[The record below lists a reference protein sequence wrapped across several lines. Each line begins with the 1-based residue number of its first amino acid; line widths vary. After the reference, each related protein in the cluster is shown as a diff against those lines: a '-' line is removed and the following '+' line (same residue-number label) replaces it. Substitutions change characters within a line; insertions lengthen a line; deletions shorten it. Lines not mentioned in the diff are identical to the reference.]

1 MSVVSRLT
9 NRVKRSWNMSS
20 LSSRCICK
28 LAIIAILFI
37 GAASLLLL
45 YRSNQ
50 YIQAGTYINSKRL
63 YNENGSKLFSLTG
76 WGPAEEGDFYFFS
89 HEPARI
95 YQQGVYR
102 RLEEHFLVLLTDDM
116 KCCGYVVLQGRNTI
130 SVLWSDGTHDKLY
143 KYDRYAV
150 LP

>member
-1 MSVVSRLT
+1 MKRRL
-9 NRVKRSWNMSS
+9 
-20 LSSRCICK
+20 IK
-28 LAIIAILFI
+28 LISIIAILFI

-63 YNENGSKLFSLTG
+63 YNENGSKLFTLTG

-116 KCCGYVVLQGRNTI
+116 KCCGYVVLQRRNTI
-130 SVLWSDGTHDKLY
+130 TVLWSDGTHDKLY